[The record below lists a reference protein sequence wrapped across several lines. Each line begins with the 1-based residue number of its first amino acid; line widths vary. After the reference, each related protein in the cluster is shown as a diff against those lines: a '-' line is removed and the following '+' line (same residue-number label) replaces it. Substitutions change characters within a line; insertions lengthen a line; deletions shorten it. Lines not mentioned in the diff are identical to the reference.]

1 LEASIAVKLSASLTS
16 FATATAEAR
25 KATLASF
32 DHRDRRALPRA
43 GLELSEALR

>member
-1 LEASIAVKLSASLTS
+1 MLADG
-16 FATATAEAR
+16 FAMATTQAR

-32 DHRDRRALPRA
+32 DHRVRRALPRA